1 MSRKMIAYNDIT
13 KLTEI
18 EELLEYTKQLQICAT
33 VSLYEGVQK
42 QYKEMIPLTKN
53 AGPFI
58 NSLLGKWAKSA
69 TKLAQFT
76 RLTSIVREEGAD
88 PLFPGNL
95 TYAFR
100 HNQQNVLL
108 SMRLLAEMGAVP
120 EEFTPKT
127 LEEELFQRCWRRME
141 AEDRSFEAIR
151 TFLQSP
157 EQFLRQLKE
166 VLDKD
171 DIPKSVVLHGFYFI
185 TPLQQRILSMFEAND
200 IELVFLNLYD
210 QRYPSTFS
218 AVDAFIGAWVN
229 KDQWIYST
237 LRDEELNFGD
247 RFSSSYEGAQIT
259 PDLSSWE
266 PEILRFT
273 DFSGFLTYF
282 KEHEASYVSPR
293 DSYFNE
299 RLKDYV
305 PKAFEERHFLSYPIG
320 QYLFHLHLMWNERK
334 GRLEITEKG
343 LFECF
348 SSGWLFH
355 EGKNA
360 KHYVDQ
366 LQAVM
371 PFLAGCSTLA
381 EWRKTA
387 KYLQAIKEGPVE
399 SFAHSDNRFHRMAE
413 NPMLRFSYFNVSTSD
428 VKDIVFLIEKLFVQA
443 EVLFQGEQKVSIREH
458 LSKIESLMDEGM
470 DAESFTESEKKLLEE
485 LRERLRED
493 FSSNESFYVEDLSY
507 AISLY
512 LGGKFLEGDD
522 STQKTEIRP
531 VQKFDEADGAGL
543 LGSYVHLCG
552 IDEESLPYSSAS
564 VPWPLTRETLK
575 EFPCTKEITL
585 LFQRE
590 QYAPNIA
597 RYLYFS
603 VLAFA
608 ENIKISWVQNMS
620 NKVYEESVYISLLG
634 QKPNRIETQFQ
645 TDSKLPFQIIE
656 GDKEDALTALSEY
669 PSDAA
674 AEFTLCPAR
683 FTYSFL
689 AQPFATFSSDFH
701 HQFLFGALLQAGY
714 RLSDSS
720 DEEVTAQIS
729 ELFPLWSKVRKQT
742 LAETAMKYITLFDI
756 HYSSIEEKSYVLGRE
771 TFQFLRSHYTDRE
784 RDLNL
789 MSPVREA
796 FRRKRVKKT
805 LVEPAADE
813 GTQMKA
819 TPSKLCRFCP
829 HLYFCKDG
837 YYAVDDKL
845 RTIL

>member
-1 MSRKMIAYNDIT
+1 MSRKLFAYNDIT

-18 EELLEYTKQLQICAT
+18 EELLEYKKELQICAT
-33 VSLYEGVQK
+33 VSLYEGVLK
-42 QYKEMIPLTKN
+42 QYKELIPQTKN

-58 NSLLGKWAKSA
+58 NSLLGNWAKSA

-88 PLFPGNL
+88 PLFAGKL
-95 TYAFR
+95 IYAFR

-108 SMRLLAEMGAVP
+108 SMRLLTEMGVVP
-120 EEFTPKT
+120 DDLSPKT

-141 AEDRSFEAIR
+141 AEDRSFAEIR

-157 EQFLRQLKE
+157 EQFLRQLKK
-166 VLDKD
+166 VLDTD
-171 DIPKSVVLHGFYFI
+171 EIPRSVVLHGFYFI
-185 TPLQQRILSMFEAND
+185 TPLQHRIISMLEANG

-210 QRYPSTFS
+210 QRYPSTFA
-218 AVDAFIGAWVN
+218 AVEAFLGAWVK
-229 KDQWIYST
+229 KDKWTYST
-237 LRDEELNFGD
+237 LRDQELNFGD

-259 PDLSSWE
+259 PDLSAWE

-273 DFSGFLTYF
+273 DFSGFLTYY
-282 KEHEASYVSPR
+282 KEHEASYISPR
-293 DSYFNE
+293 DSYLNE

-305 PKAFEERHFLSYPIG
+305 PEAFEERHFLSYPIG

-348 SSGWLFH
+348 TSGWLFH

-371 PFLAGCSTLA
+371 PFFSGCSTLA

-399 SFAHSDNRFHRMAE
+399 SFTHSDNRFHRMAE

-428 VKDIVFLIEKLFVQA
+428 VKDIIFFIEKLFVQA
-443 EVLFQGEQKVSIREH
+443 ELLFQGEQKVTIREH
-458 LSKIESLMDEGM
+458 LSKIESLMDEGL
-470 DAESFTESEKKLLEE
+470 DTESFTGSEKKLLEE

-507 AISLY
+507 AIALY
-512 LGGKFLEGDD
+512 LGGRFLEEDD
-522 STQKTEIRP
+522 STQKTEMRP
-531 VQKFDEADGAGL
+531 VQKFDEADGAAL

-552 IDEESLPYSSAS
+552 IDEESLPYNSAS
-564 VPWPLTRETLK
+564 LPWPLTRETLK
-575 EFPCTKEITL
+575 ELPCTREVTL

-634 QKPNRIETQFQ
+634 QTPTRIETLFQ
-645 TDSKLPFQIIE
+645 TDSEMPFNIIE
-656 GDKEDALTALSEY
+656 GNKEEALTALAEY

-689 AQPFATFSSDFH
+689 TQPYATFSSDFH

-714 RLSDSS
+714 RLSDSP

-729 ELFPLWSKVRKQT
+729 ELFPFWSKVRKQT
-742 LAETAMKYITLFDI
+742 IAENAMKYISLFDI
-756 HYSSIEEKSYVLGRE
+756 YYSTIDGKDYVLGRE
-771 TFQFLRSHYTDRE
+771 TFQFLRSHYTDGE
-784 RDLNL
+784 RNLNL

-796 FRRKRVKKT
+796 FRRKRVKET
-805 LVEPAADE
+805 LVELAAKE
-813 GTQMKA
+813 GIQMRA
-819 TPSKLCRFCP
+819 TPSKLCRLCP
-829 HLYFCKDG
+829 HLSSCKNG

-845 RTIL
+845 RAIL